1 MKREHRLKIISF
13 IIALTLWYFI
23 VWGKTIEKNL
33 EIPIVL
39 KHNQNNTYFYEVNPS
54 SINVIL
60 IGTRSQFRSLNT
72 SELKLEIDISKYPP
86 GIYQIRVP
94 YEKININP
102 NIKIKEISPNYITLI
117 IKKLTTKKVSVK
129 VNIINQPTKS
139 KFKIIVKPDKVNIK
153 GFWEEIKDIEEIA
166 TEEIDYQEL
175 KSKKMIEAKLILP
188 ERVLEVEP
196 KSVKIIF
203 LSH

>member
-1 MKREHRLKIISF
+1 MKKEHRLKIISF

-39 KHNQNNTYFYEVNPS
+39 KHSQNNTYFYEVNPS

-60 IGTRSQFRSLNT
+60 IGTRSQFRSLNI
-72 SELKLEIDISKYPP
+72 SELKLEIDISKYSP

-94 YEKININP
+94 YEKIDINP
-102 NIKIKEISPNYITLI
+102 NIKIKEISPNFITLI
-117 IKKLTTKKVSVK
+117 IKKITTKKVAVK

-166 TEEIDYQEL
+166 TEEIDYQKL
-175 KSKKMIEAKLILP
+175 KSEKKIKAKLILP

-196 KSVKIIF
+196 KSVKIIY